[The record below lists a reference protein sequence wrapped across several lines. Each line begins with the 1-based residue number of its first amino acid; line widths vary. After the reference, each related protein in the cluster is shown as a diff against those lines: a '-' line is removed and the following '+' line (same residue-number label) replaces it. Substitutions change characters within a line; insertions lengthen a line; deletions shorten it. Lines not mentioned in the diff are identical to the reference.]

1 MTHPPVT
8 RTDLVRYAGVV
19 LLLVVGGIHLQQFE
33 GPLRPVPTIGPL
45 FVLNAVGAAALALV
59 LAGVRGD
66 LARLTALA
74 GIAMTL
80 GALAALAITRVTV
93 LFGYSEPTLRPAVTL
108 AAVVE
113 VVTVAALGTLVLM
126 DDGMQ
131 GATGASGPGRRPKWR
146 RHAAQ
151 RPHP

>member
-1 MTHPPVT
+1 MTRAPLT
-8 RTDLVRYAGVV
+8 RADLVRCAGVA

-45 FVLNAVGAAALALV
+45 FVLNAVGAAVLALA

-66 LARLTALA
+66 LAKLAALG

-80 GALAALAITRVTV
+80 GALVALAITRVTF
-93 LFGYSEPTLRPAVTL
+93 LFDYSEPTLRPAVTL

-113 VVTVAALGTLVLM
+113 VVTVAVLGGLVLM
-126 DDGMQ
+126 DAD
-131 GATGASGPGRRPKWR
+131 
-146 RHAAQ
+146 
-151 RPHP
+151 